1 MITDCNKAELV
12 ALVSKSRCCAESLH
26 PASQS
31 YTIEVVQCSV
41 AGLLLS
47 AAGASSSE
55 VNSRWKSIHEYHY
68 VTFQLRR
75 SVQLW
80 QPLEQPNFLHK
91 YRGLRGQFG

>member
-12 ALVSKSRCCAESLH
+12 ALVPKSRCCAEILH

-55 VNSRWKSIHEYHY
+55 VNSRWKSIHEYDY

-80 QPLEQPNFLHK
+80 QPLEQPNFLH
-91 YRGLRGQFG
+91 

>member
-1 MITDCNKAELV
+1 MISGCQMAELV
-12 ALVSKSRCCAESLH
+12 ALVSESRCCAEISH

-31 YTIEVVQCSV
+31 YTIGVVQCSV

-55 VNSRWKSIHEYHY
+55 VNSGWKSIHEYQY

-80 QPLEQPNFLHK
+80 QPLDQPNVLH
-91 YRGLRGQFG
+91 